1 LWARPY
7 ADGMLSPDQR
17 PDESAAPDR
26 ALDTPRFRINV
37 LEVGDNATVVSLLGE
52 ADASAGNDLWR
63 ELEAVIRRGGAA
75 NVVVD
80 LSALQ
85 TLDSSVLGAI
95 VRAARQM
102 RRSGGRLVIVS
113 EEQRVARA
121 LELARLEAS
130 VIVEPS
136 LAAAVRRVLNHTLD
150 SLAPTLEEV
159 VRSRVS
165 VDLLPGGVV
174 LVVAS
179 GDIDASTAPEL
190 ERRLMRA
197 FDPRVTEVVVD
208 FSPASLVESTTLG
221 VLVETKRKLSA
232 RRIPLKLVCS
242 DPRVA
247 KVFTITGFDRLFE
260 IYRSREEALPR
271 HLIASALR

>member
-1 LWARPY
+1 
-7 ADGMLSPDQR
+7 MLSPEQR
-17 PDESAAPDR
+17 PDESTAPDR
-26 ALDTPRFRINV
+26 AFDTPRFRINV

-113 EEQRVARA
+113 EEQRVSRA

-136 LAAAVRRVLNHTLD
+136 LAAAVRRVLHRTLD
-150 SLAPTLEEV
+150 SLAPTLEEAA
-159 VRSRVS
+159 RSRVS

-179 GDIDASTAPEL
+179 GDVDASTAPEL
-190 ERRLMRA
+190 QRRLMRA

-221 VLVETKRKLSA
+221 VLVETKRQLSA
-232 RRIPLKLVCS
+232 RGIPLKLVCP
-242 DPRVA
+242 DPRVV

-260 IYRSREEALPR
+260 IYPSRDEALPR
-271 HLIASALR
+271 HLLASALR

>member
-1 LWARPY
+1 
-7 ADGMLSPDQR
+7 MLSPDQR
-17 PDESAAPDR
+17 PDGSGPPDP
-26 ALDTPRFRINV
+26 AFDVPRFRINV

-63 ELEAVIRRGGAA
+63 ELEAVIRRGAAA

-113 EEQRVARA
+113 EEQRVSRA
-121 LELARLEAS
+121 FDLARLDGWVS
-130 VIVEPS
+130 VEPS
-136 LAAAVRRVLNHTLD
+136 LSTAVRGLLHHSLD
-150 SLAPTLEEV
+150 SLSPPLEKVE
-159 VRSRVS
+159 RSRVS

-190 ERRLMRA
+190 ERPLLRA
-197 FDPRVTEVVVD
+197 FGPRVTEVVVD
-208 FSPASLVESTTLG
+208 FSPASLVDSTTLG
-221 VLVETKRKLSA
+221 VLVEAKRQLSA
-232 RRIPLKLVCS
+232 RDIPLKLVCS
-242 DPRVA
+242 DQRVA

-260 IYRSREEALPR
+260 IYASREEALPG
-271 HLIASALR
+271 HLVAPAPR

>member
-1 LWARPY
+1 
-7 ADGMLSPDQR
+7 MLSPDQR
-17 PDESAAPDR
+17 PDESAPPDR
-26 ALDTPRFRINV
+26 AFDTPRFRINV

-113 EEQRVARA
+113 EEERVARA
-121 LELARLEAS
+121 LELARLQAS

-136 LAAAVRRVLNHTLD
+136 LAAAVRRVLHHTLD
-150 SLAPTLEEV
+150 PLAPTLGV

-179 GDIDASTAPEL
+179 GDVDASIAPEL

-221 VLVETKRKLSA
+221 VLVETKRQLSA
-232 RRIPLKLVCS
+232 RGIPLKLVCS

-260 IYRSREEALPR
+260 IYPSRDEALPR